1 MLQFDPNPL
10 VLEAQARVCTG
21 PTQSRPLGVK
31 PGDPQ
36 PQPVLEAILDTLQ
49 NAARHPV
56 SAVQMG
62 AFFGAM
68 RLRRAYPAK
77 TGWSAAEG
85 HAFQHYRNR
94 LQTHLPPDVQ
104 YIFGYADR
112 CPAESPEEQIVIS
125 ALKTILCGGHLAYRR
140 TRLMCEAILS
150 DRVRGSLK
158 GAALIGQ
165 RMNRESYDE
174 VRGYLHSGF
183 APECV
188 RVAKVEN
195 LTHFGQPYNG
205 STRYFKP
212 TLFVAALRAALARS
226 SVLHGVDA
234 MPPKWGVTD
243 EQILNALNARTN
255 LSLAEAAERLENP
268 DIGFAY
274 ISQREYAPNAYA
286 ARDLRA
292 HIGKRPPWS
301 ATEKAQQLFTCAGS
315 NHMVIGYYHSGYEVP
330 LLKIARE
337 TGFTSAV
344 AIKGEGGQ
352 QPFFPAL
359 GKTHGQTAQCHQ
371 FFTGLSRRS
380 NICPR
385 HRPGRVRLFPR
396 AKPAPQ
402 SGQCPGFC
410 GLGHGRAFR
419 GKRPCV
425 RPHRTQR
432 GDDGSPPRFQSRSPR
447 CNSTGAIRNRH
458 GPRPQTPPRISRVI
472 KIPGPA
478 TERGDVLSPFSQKAL
493 PSYFLP
499 LTSCLLPLASPLL
512 YLGSKG

>member
-31 PGDPQ
+31 PDDPQ

-49 NAARHPV
+49 NAACHPV

-62 AFFGAM
+62 AFFVAM

-85 HAFQHYRNR
+85 HAFQHYRSR
-94 LQTHLPPDVQ
+94 LQTHLPPDLQ

-112 CPAESPEEQIVIS
+112 CPAESPEEQLVIS
-125 ALKTILCGGHLAYRR
+125 ALKTILCGRHLAYRR

-212 TLFVAALRAALARS
+212 TLFVTALRAALARA

-344 AIKGEGGQ
+344 AIKGEEGSSHFSLRLGKPTDRRRNAINFSQ
-352 QPFFPAL
+352 GFRADQTFALDIDPAAYGFFYAQNPRPKAVSAQAFAAL
-359 GKTHGQTAQCHQ
+359 GMAA
-371 FFTGLSRRS
+371 LSGEKGPVYDRIVLNAAMTDHLLGFNPDPRDAIRQARS
-380 NICPR
+380 AIDT
-385 HRPGRVRLFPR
+385 
-396 AKPAPQ
+396 
-402 SGQCPGFC
+402 
-410 GLGHGRAFR
+410 GRALKHLR
-419 GKRPCV
+419 
-425 RPHRTQR
+425 
-432 GDDGSPPRFQSRSPR
+432 
-447 CNSTGAIRNRH
+447 A
-458 GPRPQTPPRISRVI
+458 
-472 KIPGPA
+472 
-478 TERGDVLSPFSQKAL
+478 
-493 PSYFLP
+493 
-499 LTSCLLPLASPLL
+499 
-512 YLGSKG
+512 YLES

>member
-1 MLQFDPNPL
+1 MTQFDPNPL

-31 PGDPQ
+31 PADPQ
-36 PQPVLEAILDTLQ
+36 PQAVLQAILDTLQ
-49 NAARHPV
+49 NAAHHPV

-62 AFFGAM
+62 AFFAAM

-94 LQTHLPPDVQ
+94 LQTHLPPDMQ
-104 YIFGYADR
+104 YIFGYADH
-112 CPAESPEEQIVIS
+112 CPAESPEEQLVIS
-125 ALKTILCGGHLAYRR
+125 ALKTILRGGHLAYRS

-165 RMNRESYDE
+165 RMNRESDDE

-315 NHMVIGYYHSGYEVP
+315 NHIVIGYYHSGYEIP

-337 TGFTSAV
+337 AGFTSAV
-344 AIKGEGGQ
+344 AIKGEEGSSH
-352 QPFFPAL
+352 FSLRL
-359 GKTHGQTAQCHQ
+359 GKPTDKRRNAINFSQGFRADQTFALDIDPAAYGFSYAQNPRTKAVSAQ
-371 FFTGLSRRS
+371 AFANLGMAALSGEKGPVYDRIVLNAAMTDHLLGFNPDPRDAIQQARS
-380 NICPR
+380 AIDT
-385 HRPGRVRLFPR
+385 
-396 AKPAPQ
+396 
-402 SGQCPGFC
+402 
-410 GLGHGRAFR
+410 GRALKHLR
-419 GKRPCV
+419 
-425 RPHRTQR
+425 
-432 GDDGSPPRFQSRSPR
+432 
-447 CNSTGAIRNRH
+447 A
-458 GPRPQTPPRISRVI
+458 
-472 KIPGPA
+472 
-478 TERGDVLSPFSQKAL
+478 
-493 PSYFLP
+493 
-499 LTSCLLPLASPLL
+499 
-512 YLGSKG
+512 YLES

>member
-1 MLQFDPNPL
+1 MTQFDPNPL

-62 AFFGAM
+62 AFLVAM

-85 HAFQHYRNR
+85 HAFQHYRSR
-94 LQTHLPPDVQ
+94 LQTHLPPDMQ

-112 CPAESPEEQIVIS
+112 CPAESPEEQLVIS
-125 ALKTILCGGHLAYRR
+125 ALKTILCGGHLAYRS

-212 TLFVAALRAALARS
+212 TLFVAALRAALARA

-268 DIGFAY
+268 AIGFAY

-344 AIKGEGGQ
+344 AIKGEEGSSHFSLRLGKPTDKRRNAINFSQ
-352 QPFFPAL
+352 GFRADQTFALDIDPAAYGFFYAQNPRPKAVSAQAFAAL
-359 GKTHGQTAQCHQ
+359 GMAA
-371 FFTGLSRRS
+371 LSGEKGPVYDRIVLNAAMTDHLLGFNPDPRDAIRQARS
-380 NICPR
+380 AIDT
-385 HRPGRVRLFPR
+385 
-396 AKPAPQ
+396 
-402 SGQCPGFC
+402 
-410 GLGHGRAFR
+410 GRALKHLR
-419 GKRPCV
+419 
-425 RPHRTQR
+425 
-432 GDDGSPPRFQSRSPR
+432 
-447 CNSTGAIRNRH
+447 A
-458 GPRPQTPPRISRVI
+458 
-472 KIPGPA
+472 
-478 TERGDVLSPFSQKAL
+478 
-493 PSYFLP
+493 
-499 LTSCLLPLASPLL
+499 
-512 YLGSKG
+512 YLES

>member
-1 MLQFDPNPL
+1 MTQFDPNPL
-10 VLEAQARVCTG
+10 VLEAQVRVCTG

-31 PGDPQ
+31 PDDPQ
-36 PQPVLEAILDTLQ
+36 PQPVLQAILDTLQ

-62 AFFGAM
+62 AFFVAM

-77 TGWSAAEG
+77 TGWSAAEDY
-85 HAFQHYRNR
+85 AFQHYRNR

-112 CPAESPEEQIVIS
+112 CPAESPEEQLVIS
-125 ALKTILCGGHLAYRR
+125 SLKTILRGGHLAYRR

-212 TLFVAALRAALARS
+212 TLFVAALRAALARA

-344 AIKGEGGQ
+344 AIKGEEGSSHFSLRLGKPTDKRRNAINFSQ
-352 QPFFPAL
+352 GFRADQTFALDIDPAAYGFFYAQNPRPKAVSAQAFAAL
-359 GKTHGQTAQCHQ
+359 GMAA
-371 FFTGLSRRS
+371 LSGEKGPVYDRIVLNAAMTDHLLGFNPDPRDAIRQARS
-380 NICPR
+380 AIDT
-385 HRPGRVRLFPR
+385 
-396 AKPAPQ
+396 
-402 SGQCPGFC
+402 
-410 GLGHGRAFR
+410 GRALKHLR
-419 GKRPCV
+419 
-425 RPHRTQR
+425 
-432 GDDGSPPRFQSRSPR
+432 
-447 CNSTGAIRNRH
+447 A
-458 GPRPQTPPRISRVI
+458 
-472 KIPGPA
+472 
-478 TERGDVLSPFSQKAL
+478 
-493 PSYFLP
+493 
-499 LTSCLLPLASPLL
+499 
-512 YLGSKG
+512 YLES

>member
-1 MLQFDPNPL
+1 MTQFDPNPL

-36 PQPVLEAILDTLQ
+36 PQPVLQAILDTLQ

-62 AFFGAM
+62 AFFAAM

-94 LQTHLPPDVQ
+94 LQTHLPPDLQ
-104 YIFGYADR
+104 YIFGYADH
-112 CPAESPEEQIVIS
+112 CPAESPEEQLVIS

-205 STRYFKP
+205 LTRYFKP
-212 TLFVAALRAALARS
+212 TLFVAALRAALARA

-274 ISQREYAPNAYA
+274 ISQREYGPNAYA

-344 AIKGEGGQ
+344 AIKGEEGSSHFSLRLGKPTDRRRNAINFSQ
-352 QPFFPAL
+352 GFRADQTFALDIDPAAYGFFYAQNPRPKAVSAQAFAAL
-359 GKTHGQTAQCHQ
+359 GMAA
-371 FFTGLSRRS
+371 LSGEKGPVYDRIVLNAAMTDHLLGFNPDPRDAIRQARS
-380 NICPR
+380 AIDT
-385 HRPGRVRLFPR
+385 
-396 AKPAPQ
+396 
-402 SGQCPGFC
+402 
-410 GLGHGRAFR
+410 GRALKHLR
-419 GKRPCV
+419 
-425 RPHRTQR
+425 
-432 GDDGSPPRFQSRSPR
+432 
-447 CNSTGAIRNRH
+447 A
-458 GPRPQTPPRISRVI
+458 
-472 KIPGPA
+472 
-478 TERGDVLSPFSQKAL
+478 
-493 PSYFLP
+493 
-499 LTSCLLPLASPLL
+499 
-512 YLGSKG
+512 YLES

>member
-1 MLQFDPNPL
+1 MIQFDPNPL

-36 PQPVLEAILDTLQ
+36 PQPVLEAILDTLK

-62 AFFGAM
+62 AFFVAM

-77 TGWSAAEG
+77 TGWSAVEG

-94 LQTHLPPDVQ
+94 LQTHLPPDLQ

-112 CPAESPEEQIVIS
+112 CPAESPEEQLVIS
-125 ALKTILCGGHLAYRR
+125 ALKTILRGGHLAYRR

-315 NHMVIGYYHSGYEVP
+315 NHMVIGYYHSGYEIP

-344 AIKGEGGQ
+344 AIKGEEGSSHFSLRLGKPTDKRRNAINFSQ
-352 QPFFPAL
+352 GFRADQTFALDIDPAAYGFSYAQNPRPKAVSAQAFAAL
-359 GKTHGQTAQCHQ
+359 GMAA
-371 FFTGLSRRS
+371 LSGEKGPVYDRIVLNAAMTDHLLGFNPDPRDAIRQARS
-380 NICPR
+380 SIDT
-385 HRPGRVRLFPR
+385 
-396 AKPAPQ
+396 
-402 SGQCPGFC
+402 
-410 GLGHGRAFR
+410 GRALKHLR
-419 GKRPCV
+419 
-425 RPHRTQR
+425 
-432 GDDGSPPRFQSRSPR
+432 
-447 CNSTGAIRNRH
+447 A
-458 GPRPQTPPRISRVI
+458 
-472 KIPGPA
+472 
-478 TERGDVLSPFSQKAL
+478 
-493 PSYFLP
+493 
-499 LTSCLLPLASPLL
+499 
-512 YLGSKG
+512 YLES

>member
-1 MLQFDPNPL
+1 MTQFDPNPL

-31 PGDPQ
+31 PADPQ
-36 PQPVLEAILDTLQ
+36 PQAVLQAILDTLQ
-49 NAARHPV
+49 NAAHHPV

-62 AFFGAM
+62 AFFAAM

-94 LQTHLPPDVQ
+94 LQTHLPPDMQ
-104 YIFGYADR
+104 YIFGYADH
-112 CPAESPEEQIVIS
+112 CPAESPEEQLVIS
-125 ALKTILCGGHLAYRR
+125 ALKTILRSGHLAYRS

-165 RMNRESYDE
+165 RMNRESADE

-315 NHMVIGYYHSGYEVP
+315 NHIVIGYYHSGYEIP

-337 TGFTSAV
+337 AGFTSAV
-344 AIKGEGGQ
+344 AIKGEEGSSH
-352 QPFFPAL
+352 FSLRL
-359 GKTHGQTAQCHQ
+359 GKPTDKRRNAINFSQGFRADQTFALDIDPAAYGFSYVQNPRPKAVSAQA
-371 FFTGLSRRS
+371 FANLGMAALSGEKGPVYDRIVLNAAMTDHLLGFNPDPRDAIQRARS
-380 NICPR
+380 AIDT
-385 HRPGRVRLFPR
+385 
-396 AKPAPQ
+396 
-402 SGQCPGFC
+402 
-410 GLGHGRAFR
+410 GRALKHLR
-419 GKRPCV
+419 
-425 RPHRTQR
+425 
-432 GDDGSPPRFQSRSPR
+432 
-447 CNSTGAIRNRH
+447 A
-458 GPRPQTPPRISRVI
+458 
-472 KIPGPA
+472 
-478 TERGDVLSPFSQKAL
+478 
-493 PSYFLP
+493 
-499 LTSCLLPLASPLL
+499 
-512 YLGSKG
+512 YLES